1 MQGTK
6 ERYYRDPD
14 SRRNDL
20 KRKYQEN
27 PEQEKDY

>member
-14 SRRNDL
+14 SRRHYL

-27 PEQEKDY
+27 SEQEKDY